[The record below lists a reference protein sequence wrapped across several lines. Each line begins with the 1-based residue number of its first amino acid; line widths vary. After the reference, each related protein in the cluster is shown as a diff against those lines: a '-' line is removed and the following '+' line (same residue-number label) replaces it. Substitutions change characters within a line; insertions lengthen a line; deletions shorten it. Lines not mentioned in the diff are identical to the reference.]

1 MYEKFLKVRGIFYG
15 VLLFSVVGM
24 LVMSFL
30 VKKIYVREVMLVP
43 SIEEAT
49 QLQSPTAMFFQLS
62 RGFMASP
69 VQIFLDITTPYAFKK
84 EFIETYGLDSILDIK
99 NPDKQVELLESTIE
113 LEVLPSASILL
124 KVYDPDP
131 ERAARLARWYVEF
144 LNNKANY
151 ALNVKGR
158 ELRKFLERR
167 LSEVRADIDALQDS
181 IEALERTSRIL
192 AVAPEEI
199 LGPPLSSILE
209 TLAQKEVEYVL
220 LRSSFSP
227 DVPEVNRV
235 GKEVEVLRR
244 KIEKKFQE
252 IPPAIRKAVRY
263 RTELEIKSRVY
274 ATLYEEYEKAR
285 LMELKNN
292 PMLQAVSSPSGPIKR
307 VWPKRVVPAITMV
320 VGLSFALVFLLAL
333 FAAVDRI
340 RETTLGRILLSIRRD
355 LAP

>member
-1 MYEKFLKVRGIFYG
+1 MYEKFLKVRG
-15 VLLFSVVGM
+15 
-24 LVMSFL
+24 
-30 VKKIYVREVMLVP
+30 
-43 SIEEAT
+43 IEEAT

-69 VQIFLDITTPYAFKK
+69 VQIFLDITTPYAFK
-84 EFIETYGLDSILDIK
+84 
-99 NPDKQVELLESTIE
+99 N
-113 LEVLPSASILL
+113 
-124 KVYDPDP
+124 
-131 ERAARLARWYVEF
+131 
-144 LNNKANY
+144 
-151 ALNVKGR
+151 
-158 ELRKFLERR
+158 
-167 LSEVRADIDALQDS
+167 S

-199 LGPPLSSILE
+199 LGPSLSSILE